1 MKRRRSSHS
10 STESNRIDSIDDEQ
24 GHQNDLVSS
33 GEPEGVSEVHSVSS
47 DIKLGLEECLQC
59 LTTAACFASSG
70 PMRQVNPCI
79 SISGLG
85 TVGLPLSE
93 RDAELILD
101 VSHQAPY
108 GRGSETVVDTAVRQ
122 TWELNTDQFELRNPE
137 WNTALEE
144 VVDRVAAD
152 LDVPG
157 GAGGIKAIPYKM
169 LLYEKGSVL
178 EEHRDSEKEPGMFGT
193 LVICLPSKHEG
204 GEIHVTHGGQTKILH
219 TADSS
224 EFNYTYLC
232 WYADVKHEIMRV
244 NAGYRLVLTYNL
256 VNANLHNPAE
266 APAQFDGEKKQL
278 ETVLALWKDQCR
290 KTTTGSP
297 KVLACVLQHLY
308 TAQTLCSSGLKG
320 GDCTVGHCLSEL
332 CQKQGFSL
340 YLAMVEYGKEGEC
353 RDEDNDET
361 AWEEMY
367 WRACRNEEPD
377 YHDITDVDSEWLEL
391 RQVVDLNGTK
401 LLDRVPL
408 EMSQIVPEMSFEGAP
423 SREEFSGPTGNEGVS
438 ATHWYRRSAAVLIP
452 TEYDMDFH
460 FEAHRESQYSMSEWL
475 DRLIQSYHG
484 TDGATPSKMNL
495 ARACRLI
502 SQGAREWWEA
512 QGLYRTAN
520 EPGARFSDR
529 LLGIVMRAG
538 LDLNDRSICGDAI
551 KSAMAQLPQPETA
564 EAIDR
569 FGFPEL
575 QDELNHAIQY
585 FQSMDQRLQARIG
598 TYTVYGQVVDGSE
611 LVLNDIL

>member
-1 MKRRRSSHS
+1 MKPMNSANLEKIPWRTDATSPNSKMKRRRRSHS

-47 DIKLGLEECLQC
+47 DIKLGLEECLHC

-93 RDAELILD
+93 RDAELILG

-157 GAGGIKAIPYKM
+157 GAAGIKAKPYKM
-169 LLYEKGSVL
+169 LLYEKGSMFR
-178 EEHRDSEKEPGMFGT
+178 EHRDSAKEPGMFGT
-193 LVICLPSKHEG
+193 LVVCLPSKHEG

-256 VNANLHNPAE
+256 VNANSHSPAE
-266 APAQFDGEKKQL
+266 VPAQFDGGKKQL

-290 KTTTGSP
+290 TTTTGFP

-308 TAQTLCSSGLKG
+308 TNQALCSSGLKG
-320 GDCTVGHCLSEL
+320 SDHIVGQCLFEL
-332 CQKQGFSL
+332 CQKHGFSF
-340 YLAMVEYGKEGEC
+340 YLGTVEYAMEGEC
-353 RDEDNDET
+353 EYEDNEET

-367 WRACRNEEPD
+367 WRARRDEEPD
-377 YHDITDVDSEWLEL
+377 YHDITRVDSEWLEL

-438 ATHWYRRSAAVLIP
+438 ATHWYRRS
-452 TEYDMDFH
+452 
-460 FEAHRESQYSMSEWL
+460 
-475 DRLIQSYHG
+475 
-484 TDGATPSKMNL
+484 
-495 ARACRLI
+495 
-502 SQGAREWWEA
+502 
-512 QGLYRTAN
+512 
-520 EPGARFSDR
+520 
-529 LLGIVMRAG
+529 
-538 LDLNDRSICGDAI
+538 
-551 KSAMAQLPQPETA
+551 
-564 EAIDR
+564 
-569 FGFPEL
+569 
-575 QDELNHAIQY
+575 
-585 FQSMDQRLQARIG
+585 
-598 TYTVYGQVVDGSE
+598 
-611 LVLNDIL
+611 